1 LKRRIM
7 LPNADPYSADL
18 APDKLQLAVTAREPD
33 REAIKT
39 FVGAIFRHVG
49 TEGYVSLRAF
59 HEGEERPFRITPVS
73 LQGGLEFLCEAA
85 EDDAS
90 RAANAPQEVVF
101 CPPLS
106 IFTSRENAKQIN
118 LLKGP
123 ALSVECDQRAREA
136 AATLEKLLGPATVI
150 VRSGGL
156 WTDPVTKQVQDK
168 LHLHYRLAKPAQGE
182 DLARLKRARVLAT
195 EIVGGDASNKPTVHP
210 IRWPGSWHR
219 KGEPKLCKIEVLNPE
234 AEIDLNVALAALEAA
249 APKKAKAKTNGKV
262 NSKNHEAG
270 EGWAAL
276 IQKILTAESFHEPLA
291 SLAMKMLKAGM
302 SDGAA
307 VNMLRGLMKNATG
320 DRDTRWQAR
329 VNDIPRAIS
338 TAREK
343 VGEGSEGSSPAVE
356 RPIPSARCSLDELH
370 CVFRKWFGDE
380 YDLDAI
386 DAVIVTGAA
395 ARMDGD
401 PLWLLIVSGPGAAK
415 TETAQ
420 ALAGCGAHVTSTI
433 QSEGALLSATSQQE
447 RSKKATG
454 GLLRKIGAR
463 GILVLKDVTTI
474 LSSDRNTRATV
485 LAALREI
492 HDGHY
497 ERNVGS
503 DGGQTL
509 TWDGRIAVV
518 GAVTTAWDSAHA
530 VVSVMGD
537 RFVLLRID
545 SGDGRKAAGKRA
557 MRNTGVEVRMRAE
570 LAAAVGGIVHH
581 ADTEGASLTE
591 AEEDQVL
598 NAADIVTK
606 ARTAV
611 EFDYRGDVV
620 NSHAPEMPTRFA
632 KQLVQMI
639 RGGIAVGMSR
649 ERAMELA
656 IRCARDSIPPLRR
669 DILLDVAANPDTNP
683 GDARKRLNKPWS
695 TVKRE
700 MQALNMLGILHCD
713 EDLIRGYGEG
723 KDKTVWKY
731 RLAPGFDRTTLL
743 AMAGKQ
749 QEEKNDDD
757 DVTI

>member
-1 LKRRIM
+1 M
-7 LPNADPYSADL
+7 S
-18 APDKLQLAVTAREPD
+18 LQNNETREPD

-59 HEGEERPFRITPVS
+59 HEGATKPFRITGVS

-85 EDDAS
+85 EDDAY
-90 RAANAPQEVVF
+90 RAANAPQGVVF

-106 IFTSRENAKQIN
+106 VFASGDNAKQKN

-123 ALSVECDQRAREA
+123 ALSVECDQRAQEA
-136 AATLEKLLGPATVI
+136 VATLEKLLGPATVI

-156 WTDPVTKQVQDK
+156 WTDPVTNQVHDR
-168 LHLHYRLAKPAQGE
+168 LHVHYRLSKPAQGA

-219 KGEPKLCKIEVLNPE
+219 KGEPRLCEIEVLNPE
-234 AEIDLNVALAALEAA
+234 AEIDLDAALAALEAA
-249 APKKAKAKTNGKV
+249 APKKTRSNGKANGGAV
-262 NSKNHEAG
+262 HTPQPADNKDIISALPYIPADDRAVWVEIGMALHGHLGEAG
-270 EGWAAL
+270 RELWHQWSATCEEKYDPVDADRVWNSFDQNGGITVATLFLRAIKGGWRNKPEADEDP
-276 IQKILTAESFHEPLA
+276 AESAEE
-291 SLAMKMLKAGM
+291 
-302 SDGAA
+302 
-307 VNMLRGLMKNATG
+307 
-320 DRDTRWQAR
+320 
-329 VNDIPRAIS
+329 RAP
-338 TAREK
+338 
-343 VGEGSEGSSPAVE
+343 PA
-356 RPIPSARCSLDELH
+356 PCSLDDLH
-370 CVFRKWFGDE
+370 RVFRKWFGEE

-386 DAVIVTGAA
+386 DAVVVTGAA
-395 ARMDGD
+395 ANMGGD

-420 ALAGCGAHVTSTI
+420 ALSGCGAHVTSTI
-433 QSEGALLSATSQQE
+433 QSEGALLSATAQQD

-509 TWDGRIAVV
+509 TWDGRIAIV

-581 ADTEGASLTE
+581 ADTEGVSLTE

-639 RGGIAVGMSR
+639 RGGIAVGMPR

-731 RLAPGFDRTTLL
+731 RLATGFDQATLL

-749 QEEKNDDD
+749 QEKKGDDD
-757 DVTI
+757 QIVI